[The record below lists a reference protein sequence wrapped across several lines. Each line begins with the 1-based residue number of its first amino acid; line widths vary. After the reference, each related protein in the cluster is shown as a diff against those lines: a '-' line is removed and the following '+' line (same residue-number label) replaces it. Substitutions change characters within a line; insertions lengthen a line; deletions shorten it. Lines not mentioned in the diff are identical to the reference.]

1 MNPKANEQMILINK
15 QTKSYEITILFAAY
29 IYILYIYNIYI

>member
-15 QTKSYEITILFAAY
+15 QTKSYEITILFSAY
-29 IYILYIYNIYI
+29 IYIYIYRI

>member
-15 QTKSYEITILFAAY
+15 QTKSYEITILFTTY
-29 IYILYIYNIYI
+29 IYIYIYRYII